1 MKEDNLIQFKKP
13 EANTTSDLLT
23 EITRQG
29 AREMLSA
36 ALGLE
41 VQAFLEL
48 HQQAMPSGE
57 PRLIRNGYLPRRSV
71 QTGIGALEI
80 KAPRVR
86 DRASLDKIKFN
97 SAIVPPYLRRSR
109 SMDEFLPLL
118 YLKGISTGAFQESRA
133 PLFGEQANNLSPGVI
148 SRLKTAWDSEYHE
161 WYKRDLS
168 KKVYVYWWVDEI
180 YLQARMEDAFQRLAV
195 LLLRMIPK
203 SVLFVHSIY

>member
-57 PRLIRNGYLPRRSV
+57 PRLIRNGYLPGRSV

-97 SAIVPPYLRRSR
+97 SAIVPPYLRRSK
-109 SMDEFLPLL
+109 SKDEFLPLL
-118 YLKGISTGAFQESRA
+118 YLKGISTGAFQESLA

-148 SRLKTAWDSEYHE
+148 SRLKTAWESEYHE

-168 KKVYVYWWVDEI
+168 KKSTFTGG
-180 YLQARMEDAFQRLAV
+180 LMEFIFKRGWKTLSNA
-195 LLLRMIPK
+195 
-203 SVLFVHSIY
+203 